1 MKSERLNQVDEIFQA
16 ALDLPSEERS
26 AYLNQACGGDADLR
40 REVESLLSSHDRSA
54 DFMERPAIELDAAVI
69 ADGLTDAN
77 AGESIGHYQVIE
89 LIGSGG
95 MGNVYLAADE
105 RTGRKVALKLLPNE
119 LSNDQNRVQ
128 RFQQEARAAL
138 ALNHPNIVT
147 IYEIGEDDSRHFIAS
162 EWIQGE
168 TLRQRIT
175 AKSISVSEALDIAV
189 QVAGALAA
197 AHEQGIVHRDIKPE
211 NIMLR
216 PDGYV
221 KVLDFG
227 IAKLTQ
233 VETGSVSEAPTALK
247 VKTAPGVVI
256 GTVKYMSPEQARGL
270 PVDQRSDMW
279 SLGVVLYEMVAGC
292 VPFAGETSGDVI
304 AGILE
309 KQPPPLAR
317 FSRDVPDSLEEIVT
331 TALAKNR
338 DERYQTATQMIA
350 ALRRLKQRLD
360 LAAEFQRTSPPVAD
374 SAGGATH
381 DRQEGGRSTGRQLA
395 PVSNVSSAEFIARE
409 IKRHRVGAAV
419 LFGLLIVLAAGLVY
433 AIYKW
438 IGSGRSSSSFQAM
451 RLTRLTTSGKAA
463 DATISPDG
471 KYVAY
476 INLDEGGRMSIWLR
490 QVATGSNLKLA
501 DSGQMGAFG
510 LPRGMTFSPDGNY
523 LYYRTRTEVP
533 RGTGNVYALFRV
545 PVPLGGDVHKVIDSV
560 FSPISFSPDGKR
572 IAFARNNKPVVG
584 ESYLI
589 VANADGTEERT
600 IDTHKLSEPF
610 TSPGWPM
617 GPVWSPDGKALA
629 CAAGVFPS
637 ALLEI
642 QVDTG
647 AEKPIGPQHWAYID
661 HLSWLSDGSA
671 LILSVQDESSAR
683 LQIWQVSYPTGEARR
698 ITNDLNSYR
707 GPSLTADSATMAV
720 VQIVTRSDIWVMPSG
735 KAAEARRITSGT
747 GNDDGYH
754 GLSWTPD
761 GKLVYASS
769 ATGNLELWS
778 IDANGSNQ
786 KQLTSDAHQLE
797 QPIATPDGRYI
808 VFFSNHNG
816 PLNLWRVDAD
826 GGNLKPLT
834 SSKPFGGSG
843 SCSPDGKLIVYQS
856 RGSQATPVLFR
867 IGIDGGQPLQLTD
880 DKYWSELPAFSPDGK
895 HIAFQYF
902 GQGQPAT
909 FGSIP
914 TEGGQ
919 ITQIA
924 QLPQRIFGRLRW
936 TPDGSAIAYIDDRSG
951 TRNVWAVPV
960 SGGEP
965 KPLTDFNTDELF
977 YFDWSHDGKQ
987 LAVARGTQISD
998 VVLINNFR

>member
-1 MKSERLNQVDEIFQA
+1 
-16 ALDLPSEERS
+16 
-26 AYLNQACGGDADLR
+26 
-40 REVESLLSSHDRSA
+40 
-54 DFMERPAIELDAAVI
+54 
-69 ADGLTDAN
+69 
-77 AGESIGHYQVIE
+77 
-89 LIGSGG
+89 
-95 MGNVYLAADE
+95 
-105 RTGRKVALKLLPNE
+105 
-119 LSNDQNRVQ
+119 
-128 RFQQEARAAL
+128 
-138 ALNHPNIVT
+138 
-147 IYEIGEDDSRHFIAS
+147 
-162 EWIQGE
+162 
-168 TLRQRIT
+168 
-175 AKSISVSEALDIAV
+175 
-189 QVAGALAA
+189 
-197 AHEQGIVHRDIKPE
+197 
-211 NIMLR
+211 
-216 PDGYV
+216 
-221 KVLDFG
+221 
-227 IAKLTQ
+227 
-233 VETGSVSEAPTALK
+233 
-247 VKTAPGVVI
+247 
-256 GTVKYMSPEQARGL
+256 
-270 PVDQRSDMW
+270 
-279 SLGVVLYEMVAGC
+279 
-292 VPFAGETSGDVI
+292 
-304 AGILE
+304 
-309 KQPPPLAR
+309 
-317 FSRDVPDSLEEIVT
+317 
-331 TALAKNR
+331 
-338 DERYQTATQMIA
+338 
-350 ALRRLKQRLD
+350 
-360 LAAEFQRTSPPVAD
+360 
-374 SAGGATH
+374 
-381 DRQEGGRSTGRQLA
+381 
-395 PVSNVSSAEFIARE
+395 
-409 IKRHRVGAAV
+409 
-419 LFGLLIVLAAGLVY
+419 
-433 AIYKW
+433 
-438 IGSGRSSSSFQAM
+438 
-451 RLTRLTTSGKAA
+451 
-463 DATISPDG
+463 
-471 KYVAY
+471 
-476 INLDEGGRMSIWLR
+476 
-490 QVATGSNLKLA
+490 
-501 DSGQMGAFG
+501 
-510 LPRGMTFSPDGNY
+510 
-523 LYYRTRTEVP
+523 
-533 RGTGNVYALFRV
+533 
-545 PVPLGGDVHKVIDSV
+545 
-560 FSPISFSPDGKR
+560 
-572 IAFARNNKPVVG
+572 
-584 ESYLI
+584 
-589 VANADGTEERT
+589 
-600 IDTHKLSEPF
+600 
-610 TSPGWPM
+610 
-617 GPVWSPDGKALA
+617 
-629 CAAGVFPS
+629 
-637 ALLEI
+637 
-642 QVDTG
+642 
-647 AEKPIGPQHWAYID
+647 
-661 HLSWLSDGSA
+661 
-671 LILSVQDESSAR
+671 
-683 LQIWQVSYPTGEARR
+683 
-698 ITNDLNSYR
+698 
-707 GPSLTADSATMAV
+707 MAV